1 MRPCGLGK
9 LATLRTLEWTRNGVR
24 LINQDEYPH
33 HLSYT
38 LCRNYRQVA
47 RAIRE
52 MTVRGASAIGVTAAM
67 GIALAAKQSKRTQN
81 KLLMRDIEVAAEE
94 IRATRPTARSLSW
107 AVDRMLKQANEAA
120 DNGHDIRTSLVT
132 EALRIA
138 DEGIDAN
145 RRLGRF
151 GAELI
156 EDGDTILTHC
166 NSKTTVVFGGAL
178 EVVTTAISQG
188 KKVKLVATET
198 RPRLQGAKIT
208 AYEALSEGIP
218 LTLIVDSAVG
228 IVMSKGMVNKVI
240 VGADRITRRVLI
252 NKIGT
257 LTIAIAAKH
266 HGIPFYS
273 AAPITAFDLS
283 EEADNVPIE
292 ERDPREVTTIAGR
305 RVAAKGTIVFNPAF
319 DITPLELVTG
329 VITDRGVLSADQ
341 IREMKRS

>member
-1 MRPCGLGK
+1 MGK
-9 LATLRTLEWTRNGVR
+9 LATLRTVEWTRDGVR
-24 LINQDEYPH
+24 LINQDEFPH
-33 HLSYT
+33 HLSYI
-38 LCRNYRQVA
+38 LCRNYREIA

-67 GIALAAKQSKRTQN
+67 GIALAAKHSKRTEN
-81 KLLMRDIEVAAEE
+81 TLLMQDIETAAEA
-94 IRATRPTARSLSW
+94 IRATRPTARSLFW
-107 AVDRMLKQANEAA
+107 AVDRMLEQANEAA
-120 DNGHDIRTSLVT
+120 EKGQNIRTSLVT

-138 DEGIDAN
+138 DEGIEAN

-156 EDGDTILTHC
+156 EDEDTILTHC

-178 EVVTTAISQG
+178 EVIRTAISQG

-208 AYEALSEGIP
+208 VYEALSEGIP
-218 LTLIVDSAVG
+218 STLIVDSAVG

-240 VGADRITRRVLI
+240 LGADRITRKALI

-257 LTIAIAAKH
+257 FPIAIAAKH

-283 EEADNVPIE
+283 EEADNVSIE
-292 ERDPREVTTIAGR
+292 ERDSREVTKIEGR
-305 RVAAKGTIVFNPAF
+305 QVAPKGTIVFNPAF

-341 IREMKRS
+341 IREMKLSQSPI